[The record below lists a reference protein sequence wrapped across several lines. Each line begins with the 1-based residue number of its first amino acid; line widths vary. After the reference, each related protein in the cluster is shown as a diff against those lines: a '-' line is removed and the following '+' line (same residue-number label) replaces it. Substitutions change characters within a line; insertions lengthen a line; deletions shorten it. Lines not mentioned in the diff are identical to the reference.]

1 LRRGSPLALG
11 LLAAFAAW
19 SSAAAELAGSQLQ
32 AIAVLTGLV
41 AYLALEAWRA
51 RRRRL
56 PLWTAL
62 RPPIW
67 FGPVA
72 YLGLIAAPIFAKSVG
87 HFAVGWLG
95 VAFAVELAFLELV
108 GRRRT
113 R

>member
-11 LLAAFAAW
+11 LLAAFAGW
-19 SSAAAELAGSQLQ
+19 SVAAAELAGRQLQ

-41 AYLALEAWRA
+41 AYLALEVWRA
-51 RRRRL
+51 HKRRL
-56 PLWTAL
+56 PLWTAF
-62 RPPIW
+62 RPPVW
-67 FGPVA
+67 FDPVA

-95 VAFAVELAFLELV
+95 PVFAGELAFLELV